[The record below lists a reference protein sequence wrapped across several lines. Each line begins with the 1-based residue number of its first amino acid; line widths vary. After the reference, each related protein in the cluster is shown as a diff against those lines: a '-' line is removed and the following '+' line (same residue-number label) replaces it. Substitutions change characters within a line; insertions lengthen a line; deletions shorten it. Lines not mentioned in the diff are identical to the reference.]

1 VEKILDNLRRAFKD
15 ENDLLELVE
24 DALRFSR
31 LEWDIWT
38 GEKET
43 NQRRKTLQQMYLLA
57 IGEVQSRDQ
66 TQDLLT
72 SRRFQK
78 KEKQSENL
86 IRLLLVIAND
96 ARTLIIKLANRLS
109 LMKILGDLPPIQR
122 ETLYYELLA
131 KITLT
136 IYAPLA
142 ERLGIWALKSELED
156 ISFRLLE
163 PEKYI
168 QITQGRSRKMDG
180 EKSYITSI
188 IIPTVRD
195 ALKQEGIEAEITG
208 REKQIYSIYQ
218 KMKAKQMTLEETNDL
233 WGIRIIVDK
242 EVDCYKALGVL
253 FSRWQPVTDIYGGK
267 AGRDWIA
274 NPKENKY
281 QSIHTTIYF
290 KQSEETPLIL

>member
-1 VEKILDNLRRAFKD
+1 VEKILDNLRRAFKY

-122 ETLYYELLA
+122 ETLHYELLA

-168 QITQGRSRKMDG
+168 QIAQGRSQKMDG
-180 EKSYITSI
+180 
-188 IIPTVRD
+188 
-195 ALKQEGIEAEITG
+195 
-208 REKQIYSIYQ
+208 
-218 KMKAKQMTLEETNDL
+218 
-233 WGIRIIVDK
+233 
-242 EVDCYKALGVL
+242 
-253 FSRWQPVTDIYGGK
+253 
-267 AGRDWIA
+267 
-274 NPKENKY
+274 
-281 QSIHTTIYF
+281 
-290 KQSEETPLIL
+290 